1 MQRYLHFGSVAAAAL
16 LLLGAGVI
24 AQSQGYNL
32 REIFVPQTSQFTQQH
47 PGVIQSFDL
56 SPDGKTLAVEFGVPE
71 SDKTV
76 GGWKTAGSWVALWD
90 VDKESLI
97 GTKQIDLDIPHIV
110 WYRQQIR
117 FASDGHMILVLTGP
131 RLVALSFPD
140 LKILYAFEER
150 VQPEDAQRQMFLEG
164 FSAAANRL
172 AILKQYDHNSGHS
185 PSLEVK
191 VTDLETGK
199 VLSRWS
205 RSDLCES
212 IALSPDASLLALT
225 INPGPWA
232 TKKKIPAGEN
242 NVFIVR
248 PDSGEVVRAFNS
260 GYAAANSEFLGGS
273 TTLITIPTYNM
284 LAPEDEVELWDAKT
298 GQLKQQLAYP
308 KYGLRGGMS
317 ASADGKLLAVAAFWL
332 NSTDIKLD
340 RDNPR
345 GGSRLLL
352 WALPGGKPTY
362 TSDELGQEYG
372 LGGLPMNLLLGGAEG
387 GQPPVLVRMS
397 ASGDRLAFGGQLISV
412 DAVTQE
418 HGNTARN
425 ESVR

>member
-1 MQRYLHFGSVAAAAL
+1 MQRYLRFGSAVTAL
-16 LLLGAGVI
+16 LLFAAGVS
-24 AQSQGYNL
+24 AQSQSYNL

-47 PGVIQSFDL
+47 PGVIQAFDL

-71 SDKTV
+71 SGKMVD
-76 GGWKTAGSWVALWD
+76 GWKTAGSWVALWD
-90 VDKESLI
+90 VDKERLI
-97 GTKQIDLDIPHIV
+97 GTKQIDLHIPHIV
-110 WYRQQIR
+110 WYRQHIR
-117 FASDGHMILVLTGP
+117 FTADGHMLLVLTGP
-131 RLVALSFPD
+131 HLVALSFPD
-140 LKILYAFEER
+140 LKILYTFEER
-150 VQPEDAQRQMFLEG
+150 IQPDDARNQMFLEG

-205 RSDLCES
+205 RLGLCES

-225 INPGPWA
+225 INPGPWG

-248 PDSGEVVRAFNS
+248 PDSGEIVRAFNS

-308 KYGLRGGMS
+308 KYGVRGGVS
-317 ASADGKLLAVAAFWL
+317 ATADGKLLAVAAFWL
-332 NSTDIKLD
+332 NPTDVRLD

-345 GGSRLLL
+345 GGSRLLI
-352 WALPGGKPTY
+352 WALPDGNPAY
-362 TSDELGQEYG
+362 ASEELSQEYD
-372 LGGLPMNLLLGGAEG
+372 LGGLPMSFLLGGARG

-412 DAVTQE
+412 NAVTQE
-418 HGNTARN
+418 H
-425 ESVR
+425 